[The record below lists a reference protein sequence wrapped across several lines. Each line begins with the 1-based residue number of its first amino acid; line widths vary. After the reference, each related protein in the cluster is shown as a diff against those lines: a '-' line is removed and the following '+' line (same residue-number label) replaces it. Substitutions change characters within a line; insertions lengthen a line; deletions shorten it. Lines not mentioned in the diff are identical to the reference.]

1 MTNRLIHS
9 SSSTL
14 NNNCKSLVVYMSP
27 YSLGSTLKYER
38 FTAKLRAMC
47 EIPVHLHSLILG
59 VLLSDGWLY
68 KKKSGKTL
76 LALKQNDFEY
86 LWFVYTK
93 LSHYCRSLP
102 LVVTSKQ
109 RGKIYISYQ
118 FATRV
123 YPCLNIW
130 FKMFYPEGKKVV
142 PLDLYDMLT
151 YEALAHWIMGDGTRN
166 YGGITLN
173 SQSFTIQE
181 CVFIISILIYKFD
194 LKCSLHMQRNQPT
207 IYISSKS
214 MKKLRPLILPYMCNS
229 VLSKLEIYKKK

>member
-1 MTNRLIHS
+1 
-9 SSSTL
+9 
-14 NNNCKSLVVYMSP
+14 
-27 YSLGSTLKYER
+27 
-38 FTAKLRAMC
+38 
-47 EIPVHLHSLILG
+47 
-59 VLLSDGWLY
+59 
-68 KKKSGKTL
+68 
-76 LALKQNDFEY
+76 
-86 LWFVYTK
+86 
-93 LSHYCRSLP
+93 
-102 LVVTSKQ
+102 
-109 RGKIYISYQ
+109 
-118 FATRV
+118 
-123 YPCLNIW
+123 
-130 FKMFYPEGKKVV
+130 V